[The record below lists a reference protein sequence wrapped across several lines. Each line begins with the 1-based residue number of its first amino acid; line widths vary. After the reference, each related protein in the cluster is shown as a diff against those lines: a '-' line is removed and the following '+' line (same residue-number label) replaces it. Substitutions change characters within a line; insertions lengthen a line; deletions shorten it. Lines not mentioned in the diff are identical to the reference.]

1 MAKKNNTLKYVLIG
15 AGVLLVVAVA
25 GSKLGW
31 FGKSESIQIAVEKA
45 ASRTIVETVSASGKV
60 QPEVEVKL
68 SAEVSGEV
76 VELHVKE
83 GDVVKRGQ
91 LLCKVRPDVLQSGYD
106 RAVASLNSQRAALA
120 GSQQS
125 LKQAEANFTN
135 TAAKYKRNQELFSK
149 KVVSAAEFDAVKAEY
164 EAARANLEAVR
175 QNVVGSRF
183 GVEQSNAVVKE
194 AGANLAK
201 TTIYAPTDGVISK
214 LSVELG
220 DRILGTSQMAGT
232 EIMRISN
239 LSSMEVSVDVNESD
253 INRVSVGDGAEIE
266 VDAFQNQKFKG
277 EVTEIASSSNVVG
290 TSTDQVTNF
299 TVKIRILP
307 DSYQKLIR
315 SDSANPSPFR
325 PGLSATVDI
334 QTEEFKGVAVPIQ
347 SVTTREEK
355 KEAKTEG
362 NSGPAA
368 SSANADKEKK
378 KDTEPVKEYVFVF
391 SGGKVKQVQVTTGI
405 QDDTYILIKT
415 GLKGDEEIVSGP
427 FTAISKGLKDGAMVE
442 KVDKEKL
449 FANEAK
455 K

>member
-15 AGVLLVVAVA
+15 AGVLVVVAIA
-25 GSKLGW
+25 GNKLGW
-31 FGKSESIQIAVEKA
+31 FGKGNTVQVSVEKVE
-45 ASRTIVETVSASGKV
+45 SRSVVETVSASGKV

-106 RAVASLNSQRAALA
+106 RAVASLNSQKAALA
-120 GSQQS
+120 STQQS
-125 LKQAEANFTN
+125 LKQAEANFAN
-135 TAAKYKRNQELFSK
+135 TAARYKRNQELFNN

-164 EAARANLEAVR
+164 EAARANLEAIR

-183 GVEQSNAVVKE
+183 GVDQSTAVVQE

-253 INRVSVGDGAEIE
+253 INRVSVGDMADIE

-299 TVKIRILP
+299 TVKVRIVP
-307 DSYQKLIR
+307 ESYQKLLR
-315 SDSANPSPFR
+315 ADSANPSPFR

-334 QTEEFKGVAVPIQ
+334 QTEQFKGLAVPIQ

-355 KEAKTEG
+355 KE
-362 NSGPAA
+362 GPAEGA
-368 SSANADKEKK
+368 AKAPANNNADKDKK
-378 KDTEPVKEYVFVF
+378 KDAEPVKEYVFIY
-391 SGGKVKQVQVTTGI
+391 SAGKVKQVQVTTGI
-405 QDDTYILIKT
+405 QDDSYILIKS
-415 GLKGDEEIVSGP
+415 GLKGGEEVVSGP
-427 FTAISKGLKDGAMVE
+427 FTAISKGLKDGAIVE

-449 FANEAK
+449 FAGEAK